1 MRFLR
6 FMREL
11 QKLHEEVGG
20 VDVIFYE
27 KVMGHRSILASHMY
41 GGFEAI
47 LLAFCEQHR
56 IKYDFVHVTSLK
68 LYATGSGTADKET
81 MIAMAIARGWDPD
94 TSDEADALWLLDWA
108 VNR

>member
-20 VDVIFYE
+20 VDVVFYE
-27 KVMGHRSILASHMY
+27 KVMGHRSILSSHMY

-47 LLAFCEQHR
+47 MLAFCDQHE
-56 IKYDFVHVTSLK
+56 IKYHEVHVSTLK
-68 LYATGSGTADKET
+68 KYATGSGNADKET
-81 MIAMAIARGWDPD
+81 MVGMAIARGWEPETD
-94 TSDEADALWLLDWA
+94 DEADALWVLDWGLH
-108 VNR
+108 R